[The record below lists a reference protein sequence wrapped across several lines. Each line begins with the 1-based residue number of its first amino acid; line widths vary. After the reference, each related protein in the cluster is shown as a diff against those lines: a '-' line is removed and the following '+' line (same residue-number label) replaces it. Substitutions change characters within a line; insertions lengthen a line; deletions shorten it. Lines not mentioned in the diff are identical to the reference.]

1 MEAAD
6 LLIEDSDD
14 DDTGENIINKTG
26 RVKLV
31 HAKYIMDLGTSLS
44 YVSVNVLLHFY
55 HLSPKKRIWIKLSH
69 LNWTELIANAKKSH
83 LIYKPKN
90 SDLM

>member
-1 MEAAD
+1 
-6 LLIEDSDD
+6 
-14 DDTGENIINKTG
+14 
-26 RVKLV
+26 
-31 HAKYIMDLGTSLS
+31 MDLGTSLG

-69 LNWTELIANAKKSH
+69 INWKELIENAKKSN

-90 SDLM
+90 SEFT

>member
-1 MEAAD
+1 

-14 DDTGENIINKTG
+14 DDTGENIRIKTG

-31 HAKYIMDLGTSLS
+31 HAKYIMDLGTSLA

-69 LNWTELIANAKKSH
+69 LNWNELIANAKKSN